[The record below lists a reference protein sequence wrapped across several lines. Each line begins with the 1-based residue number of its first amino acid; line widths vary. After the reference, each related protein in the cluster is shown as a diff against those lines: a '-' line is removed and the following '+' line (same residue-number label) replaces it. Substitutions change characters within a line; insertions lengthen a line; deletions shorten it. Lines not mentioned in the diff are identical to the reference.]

1 MRTHARVLALCAFA
15 LSLGACLL
23 MASNPGQAA
32 DDEMAAARKIIDKL
46 TASVTKDPAAARKEA
61 VEIAKT
67 LDTLEH
73 IMYLYK
79 KRDADGYGVGAK
91 PGEIM
96 PDGIEAKIQNMGRG
110 KPMSA
115 AQLEK
120 EGPALIEMVQRTIA
134 IGEITLAAAP
144 KKKVG
149 EKDPKDWKEYTEEM
163 IKSSHEL
170 IKAIKAKDGKAVK
183 AVVSQLNSSCNNCHG
198 KFRD

>member
-1 MRTHARVLALCAFA
+1 
-15 LSLGACLL
+15 